1 MDMENNSTDLPKREE
16 EAQVTVAALAP
27 IFSDP
32 PTVFSILAFRKM
44 LGMSAP
50 LMLSHLTNMLGGFA
64 NVYLFS
70 RLGAKSLAAAGLITA
85 TQNLF
90 VASVGGSL
98 FGCSVLMAEE
108 LSQRNQEPRNI
119 GILWRQIQLLTL
131 AYDVLVIPLYLTTG
145 SILSNLGQDDTLL
158 PHLQSYFNYY
168 GIGFAANLLSLGN
181 QQVLLSHGNTLP
193 ILVINTVN
201 NLSNFGLGYGLIIK
215 KNTWQESAVSIAYGI
230 SSWTS
235 LFLSSVYINLK
246 YRQNGLLSLKLS
258 PFLTN
263 LRKLLRKGMPIGL
276 QNGAEVIALWVSMLM
291 AGEFGDAS
299 LTAAEIAG
307 QYVYILTVPGFALG
321 QVTMVLSAQQYTQK
335 NYPELR
341 RVGIRAMLLSQVL
354 PACGMLLFLTIPRQ
368 LIQFFLDNNTEAGDI
383 LPATQRLLM
392 INGIGQIF
400 DGVRQTLTGALIGQG
415 DNVYPMMTNVMS
427 MCLVGIL
434 SSYLIGF
441 LGNEG
446 VDGIFAGR
454 SISMFL
460 ATILLGI
467 RWFRATSHLITTPLQ
482 DALTDSREALLADSD
497 EDTEPEEF
505 IFEVH
510 SIPTASNA
518 EFFQRTPLVR
528 SHSLPECGTD
538 CIEANDPISLPCPSI

>member
-1 MDMENNSTDLPKREE
+1 MDTENNSADIPEREE
-16 EAQVTVAALAP
+16 EAQIPVTALAP

-32 PTVFSILAFRKM
+32 PAVFSIIAFKKI

-50 LMLSHLTNMLGGFA
+50 LMLSHLTNMLGGFG

-108 LSQRNQEPRNI
+108 LSQRNQEPKNI
-119 GILWRQIQLLTL
+119 GLLWRQIQLLTL
-131 AYDVLVIPLYLTTG
+131 AYDVLVIPIYLTTG

-158 PHLQSYFNYY
+158 PHVQSYFNYY

-181 QQVLLSHGNTLP
+181 QQVLLSHENTFP
-193 ILVINTVN
+193 ILCINTVN
-201 NLSNFGLGYGLIIK
+201 NLSNFGLGYCLIIE
-215 KNTWQESAVSIAYGI
+215 KNTWQEGAVSIAYGV
-230 SSWTS
+230 SSWAS
-235 LFLSSVYINLK
+235 LLLGSVYIHLK
-246 YRQNGLLSLKLS
+246 YRQNGLLSFKLS

-263 LRKLLRKGMPIGL
+263 LHKLLRKGLPIGL
-276 QNGAEVIALWVSMLM
+276 QNGAEVIALWISMLM
-291 AGEFGDAS
+291 AGKFGDAS

-321 QVTMVLSAQQYTQK
+321 QVTMVLSAQQYTRN
-335 NYPELR
+335 NYAELR
-341 RVGIRAMLLSQVL
+341 RVGVRAMLLSQVL

-368 LIQFFLDNNTEAGDI
+368 LIQFFLDNNTEADDI
-383 LPATQRLLM
+383 LQATQRLLM
-392 INGIGQIF
+392 INGIGQFF

-415 DNVYPMMTNVMS
+415 DNIYPMMTNVTS
-427 MCLVGIL
+427 MCLIGIL
-434 SSYLIGF
+434 SSYLMGF

-460 ATILLGI
+460 AAILLAI
-467 RWFRATSHLITTPLQ
+467 RWFRATGHLIATPLQ
-482 DALTDSREALLADSD
+482 NVLTGSREALLEDSN
-497 EDTEPEEF
+497 EDTEPEEL
-505 IFEVH
+505 ISEINSVL
-510 SIPTASNA
+510 ASSNTN
-518 EFFQRTPLVR
+518 FFQRAPLAR
-528 SHSLPECGTD
+528 SRSLSECCAD
-538 CIEANDPISLPCPSI
+538 SIEVDDNVSLLYQSI

>member
-1 MDMENNSTDLPKREE
+1 MDVENNSAAVSKREE
-16 EAQVTVAALAP
+16 EAQVPVTALAP

-32 PTVFSILAFRKM
+32 PAVFSLLAFKKM

-50 LMLSHLTNMLGGFA
+50 LMLSHLTNMLGGFG

-70 RLGAKSLAAAGLITA
+70 RLSAKSLAAAGLITA

-119 GILWRQIQLLTL
+119 GILWRQVQLLTL

-145 SILSNLGQDDTLL
+145 FILSNLGQDDTLL
-158 PHLQSYFNYY
+158 PHVQGYFNYY

-181 QQVLLSHGNTLP
+181 QQVLLSHENTLP
-193 ILVINTVN
+193 ILLINTVN
-201 NLSNFGLGYGLIIK
+201 NLGNFGLGYGLVTQ

-230 SSWTS
+230 SSSAS
-235 LFLSSVYINLK
+235 LVLSSVYINVK
-246 YRQNGLLSLKLS
+246 YRQNGLLSFKLS

-263 LRKLLRKGMPIGL
+263 LGKLLRKGLPIGV
-276 QNGAEVIALWVSMLM
+276 QNGAEVIALWISMLM
-291 AGEFGDAS
+291 AGKFGDEG

-321 QVTMVLSAQQYTQK
+321 QVTMVLSAQQYTRK
-335 NYPELR
+335 SYVELR

-354 PACGMLLFLTIPRQ
+354 PASGMLLFLTIPRQ
-368 LIQFFLDNNTEAGDI
+368 LTLFFLDNNAEAEAI
-383 LPATQRLLM
+383 LQATQRLLV
-392 INGIGQIF
+392 INGIGQFF

-415 DNVYPMMTNVMS
+415 DNVYPMITNMTS
-427 MCLVGIL
+427 MCLMGIL
-434 SSYLIGF
+434 SSYLMGF
-441 LGNEG
+441 LANEG

-460 ATILLGI
+460 AAILLAI
-467 RWFRATSHLITTPLQ
+467 RWLRTTSHLIATPLQ
-482 DALTDSREALLADSD
+482 DTLTGSREALLADSG
-497 EDTEPEEF
+497 EETEPEELVVE
-505 IFEVH
+505 IN
-510 SIPTASNA
+510 SAPDPSNA
-518 EFFQRTPLVR
+518 SFFQPAPLAR
-528 SHSLPECGTD
+528 SHSLPEYSTD
-538 CIEANDPISLPCPSI
+538 NIEANDKVSLLCPSI

>member
-1 MDMENNSTDLPKREE
+1 MNIENDSANVPAREE
-16 EAQVTVAALAP
+16 VQAP
-27 IFSDP
+27 ATAPVFSDP
-32 PTVFSILAFRKM
+32 PAVFSVSAFRKM

-108 LSQRNQEPRNI
+108 LSQRNQAPRNI

-131 AYDVLVIPLYLTTG
+131 AYDVLVIPLYLTTDF
-145 SILSNLGQDDTLL
+145 ILSNLGQDDTLL
-158 PHLQSYFNYY
+158 PHVQSYFNYY

-181 QQVLLSHGNTLP
+181 QQVLLSHENTLP
-193 ILVINTVN
+193 ILLINTVN
-201 NLSNFGLGYGLIIK
+201 NLSNFGLGYGLITQ
-215 KNTWQESAVSIAYGI
+215 KNIWQESAVSIAYGI
-230 SSWTS
+230 SSWAS
-235 LFLSSVYINLK
+235 LLLSSVYINLK
-246 YRQNGLLSLKLS
+246 YRQNGLLSFKLS

-263 LRKLLRKGMPIGL
+263 LRKLLRKGLPIGL

-321 QVTMVLSAQQYTQK
+321 QVTMVLSAQQYTRK
-335 NYPELR
+335 DYAELR

-368 LIQFFLDNNTEAGDI
+368 LTLFFLDNNAQADDI
-383 LPATQRLLM
+383 LAATQRLLL
-392 INGIGQIF
+392 INGIGQF
-400 DGVRQTLTGALIGQG
+400 SDGVRQTLTGALIGQG
-415 DNVYPMMTNVMS
+415 DNVYPMVTNIMS
-427 MCLVGIL
+427 MCLIGIL
-434 SSYLIGF
+434 SSYLMGF
-441 LGNEG
+441 LGDEG

-460 ATILLGI
+460 AAILLAI
-467 RWFRATSHLITTPLQ
+467 RWLRTTSHLIATPLQ
-482 DALTDSREALLADSD
+482 DTLTGSREVLLADSD
-497 EDTEPEEF
+497 GEEEPVEF
-505 IFEVH
+505 IFEIN
-510 SIPTASNA
+510 STPASSNA
-518 EFFQRTPLVR
+518 SFFQRTPLAR

-538 CIEANDPISLPCPSI
+538 NIETNDNVSLLCPSI

>member
-1 MDMENNSTDLPKREE
+1 MDTEDSSAGVPEREE
-16 EAQVTVAALAP
+16 EAQVPVAALAP
-27 IFSDP
+27 IYSEP
-32 PTVFSILAFRKM
+32 SVIFSILAFRKM

-70 RLGAKSLAAAGLITA
+70 RLGAQSIPAAGLITA

-108 LSQRNQEPRNI
+108 LSQRNQEPQNI

-131 AYDVLVIPLYLTTG
+131 AYDVLVIPLYLTTD
-145 SILSNLGQDDTLL
+145 SILAKLGQDDTLL
-158 PHLQSYFNYY
+158 PHVQSYFNYY

-181 QQVLLSHGNTLP
+181 QQVLLSHENTLP
-193 ILVINTVN
+193 ILLINAVN
-201 NLSNFGLGYGLIIK
+201 NLGNFGLGYGLITK
-215 KNTWQESAVSIAYGI
+215 KSTWQESAVSIAYGV

-235 LFLSSVYINLK
+235 LLLSSVYKSLK
-246 YRQNGLLSLKLS
+246 YRQNGLLSFKLS

-263 LRKLLRKGMPIGL
+263 LRKLLQKGMPIGL

-321 QVTMVLSAQQYTQK
+321 QVTMVLSAQQYTRK
-335 NYPELR
+335 NYAELR

-368 LIQFFLDNNTEAGDI
+368 LIQFFLDNNTEADDI
-383 LPATQRLLM
+383 LTATQRLLV
-392 INGIGQIF
+392 INGIGQFF

-415 DNVYPMMTNVMS
+415 DNVYPMVINVTS
-427 MCLVGIL
+427 MCLIGIL
-434 SSYLIGF
+434 SSYLMGF
-441 LGNEG
+441 LGHEG

-460 ATILLGI
+460 AAILLAI
-467 RWFRATSHLITTPLQ
+467 RWFRASSHLIATPLQ
-482 DALTDSREALLADSD
+482 GALTGSREALLADSD
-497 EDTEPEEF
+497 EDTASEEF
-505 IFEVH
+505 IFEIN
-510 SIPTASNA
+510 SMPASSNA
-518 EFFQRTPLVR
+518 SFFQRAPLAR
-528 SHSLPECGTD
+528 SHSLPESSTD
-538 CIEANDPISLPCPSI
+538 SIEADDSVSLPCPSI